1 MQASATKIWRLG
13 MLVPSSNTVLE
24 PETAKLLPPDG
35 SVTTHVSRL
44 GVVRIAPDAHS
55 HGQFDIEQFLAA
67 SRLLS
72 DAKVDLILWN
82 GTSAS
87 WLGFDWDEKIA
98 EAIEQDTGTRAT
110 SAVTAINQELAT
122 IKATRIGLVTPY
134 VAALEARII
143 ENYASIGITVI
154 AAERLDLT
162 VNAAFGEVPPQRI
175 GAMVRA
181 VAEAKPEAI
190 VIMCTNLAGASIA
203 EPLGRE
209 LGIPV
214 IDSVRAA
221 VLHSVRLMRESPVL
235 PAWG

>member
-1 MQASATKIWRLG
+1 MQASTMKVWRLG

-44 GVVRIAPDAHS
+44 GVVRIAPDERS
-55 HGQFDIEQFLAA
+55 HGQFDVEQFLAA

-82 GTSAS
+82 GTAAS

-98 EAIEQDTGTRAT
+98 AAIERDTGTRAT
-110 SAVTAINQELAT
+110 SAVMAINQELAA
-122 IKATRIGLVTPY
+122 IRARRIGLVTPY
-134 VAALEARII
+134 VATIEARII
-143 ENYASIGITVI
+143 ENYASIGITVA

-162 VNAAFGEVPPQRI
+162 VNTAFGEVSPQRI
-175 GAMVRA
+175 ETMVRS
-181 VAEAKPEAI
+181 VATAKPDAI

-221 VLHSVRLMRESPVL
+221 VLHSFRLMRENPTL
-235 PAWG
+235 PE